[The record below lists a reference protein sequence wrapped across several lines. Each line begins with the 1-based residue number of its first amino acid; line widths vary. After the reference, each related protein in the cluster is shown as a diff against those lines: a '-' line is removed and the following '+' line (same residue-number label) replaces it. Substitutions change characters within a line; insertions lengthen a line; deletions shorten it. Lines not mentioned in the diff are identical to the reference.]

1 MNRQK
6 NPNSEIDKDY
16 KFVKDIIVNILTL
29 AVVGYIIR
37 GIIYFFKDANKA
49 KKRRILRKWRK
60 RLFYLIVVIL
70 FFIGIFLLDFYLF

>member
-1 MNRQK
+1 MNRQN

-49 KKRRILRKWRK
+49 QKRRILRKWRK
-60 RLFYLIVVIL
+60 RLFYLIVVIY
-70 FFIGIFLLDFYLF
+70 FF

>member
-1 MNRQK
+1 MNRQN

-49 KKRRILRKWRK
+49 QKRRILRKWRK

>member
-1 MNRQK
+1 MNKQN

-49 KKRRILRKWRK
+49 QKRRILRKWRK

>member
-49 KKRRILRKWRK
+49 QKRRILRKWRK

>member
-1 MNRQK
+1 MNRQN

-16 KFVKDIIVNILTL
+16 KFIKYIIVNILTL

-49 KKRRILRKWRK
+49 QKRRILRKWRK

-70 FFIGIFLLDFYLF
+70 LFIGIFLLNFYLF

>member
-1 MNRQK
+1 MNRKK

-49 KKRRILRKWRK
+49 QKRRILRKWRK